1 MGGTQR
7 KDVSKAWIGRTVRAR
22 IRTRRGGQYI
32 VLGKLVEVN
41 EEGIKIMAGSRSA
54 EESSLRDARRYP
66 WDRVV
71 SVEPLVP

>member
-1 MGGTQR
+1 MDGVER
-7 KDVSKAWIGRTVRAR
+7 RDVSKAWIGLTVRAR

-41 EEGIKIMAGSRSA
+41 EEGIKIMAGSRLA
-54 EESSLRDARRYP
+54 EESGLQDVHLYP

>member
-1 MGGTQR
+1 MDEQKVLKSR
-7 KDVSKAWIGRTVRAR
+7 VSHTVRAR
-22 IRTRRGGQYI
+22 IKTRRGGQYI

-41 EEGIKIMAGSRSA
+41 EEGIKIMTCSRLA
-54 EESSLRDARRYP
+54 EESDLQDVRSYP

>member
-1 MGGTQR
+1 MER
-7 KDVSKAWIGRTVRAR
+7 RDVSKAWIELTVRAR

-32 VLGKLVEVN
+32 VLSKVVEVN
-41 EEGIKIMAGSRSA
+41 EEGIKTMAGSRSA

-66 WDRVV
+66 CDRVV